1 MADIPITRSQ
11 FEEMSADL
19 LERTAYTIRQLL
31 AAAGL
36 RWDQV
41 SRLLLVGG
49 ATRMPMVARMLQER
63 TGLAPDRTVNP
74 DEAVAR
80 GAAIYANYLLASKEQ
95 GGPGPAFQVTN
106 VNAHSLGVEG
116 IDTQTLRKINVVLI
130 PRNTPLPAKA
140 TERFMTKTEG
150 QRSIVLQVLE
160 EKAELRANARPSA
173 GR

>member
-1 MADIPITRSQ
+1 M
-11 FEEMSADL
+11 
-19 LERTAYTIRQLL
+19 
-31 AAAGL
+31 
-36 RWDQV
+36 
-41 SRLLLVGG
+41 
-49 ATRMPMVARMLQER
+49 
-63 TGLAPDRTVNP
+63 NP

-80 GAAIYANYLLASKEQ
+80 GAAIYANYLLASKGQ